1 MGKTEHALR
10 IVIADDEPITK
21 MDLRELLDGSGYE
34 VVGEASDGFDA
45 VEACRKY
52 KPDLALLDIRMPY
65 LDGLSAAKIIFQE
78 KLADTIIL
86 LTAYTDPEFIE
97 SAKECG
103 VSGYLVKPYYEK
115 SLIPSIE
122 LAVSRSR
129 EMQRIRVEVEKAQER
144 LESRVIIEKAKGL
157 IMMRDH
163 KSEEEAYNY
172 IRQISQ
178 QKHLSMKRVSEMIL
192 VRSM

>member
-1 MGKTEHALR
+1 M
-10 IVIADDEPITK
+10 
-21 MDLRELLDGSGYE
+21 
-34 VVGEASDGFDA
+34 
-45 VEACRKY
+45 
-52 KPDLALLDIRMPY
+52 
-65 LDGLSAAKIIFQE
+65 
-78 KLADTIIL
+78 
-86 LTAYTDPEFIE
+86 
-97 SAKECG
+97 
-103 VSGYLVKPYYEK
+103 KPYYEK

-129 EMQRIRVEVEKAQER
+129 EMKRIRVEVEKAQER

>member
-1 MGKTEHALR
+1 MGKAEQKLR
-10 IVIADDEPITK
+10 IVIADDEPISK
-21 MDLRELLDGSGYE
+21 VDLREVLEEAGYE

-45 VEACRKY
+45 VEECRKN
-52 KPDLALLDIRMPY
+52 KPDLALLDIKMPF
-65 LDGLSAAKIIFQE
+65 LDGLSASKIIFQE
-78 KLADTIIL
+78 KLADTILL

-129 EMQRIRVEVEKAQER
+129 EMKKIRAEVERAEER
-144 LESRVIIEKAKGL
+144 LENRVIVEKAKGL
-157 IMMRDH
+157 IMMREH
-163 KSEEEAYNY
+163 MSEEEAYNY

-178 QKHLSMKRVSEMIL
+178 KKHLSMRRVSEMIL
-192 VRSM
+192 VRSI

>member
-1 MGKTEHALR
+1 MGKAEQKLR
-10 IVIADDEPITK
+10 IVIADDEPISK
-21 MDLRELLDGSGYE
+21 MDLREVLEEAGYE

-45 VEACRKY
+45 VEECRKN
-52 KPDLALLDIRMPY
+52 KPDLALLDIKMPF
-65 LDGLSAAKIIFQE
+65 LDGLSASKIIFQE
-78 KLADTIIL
+78 KLADTILL

-129 EMQRIRVEVEKAQER
+129 EMKKIRAEVERAEER
-144 LESRVIIEKAKGL
+144 LENRVIVEKAKGL
-157 IMMRDH
+157 IMMREH
-163 KSEEEAYNY
+163 MSEEEAYNY

-178 QKHLSMKRVSEMIL
+178 KKHLSMRRVSEMIL
-192 VRSM
+192 VRSI